1 MKINK
6 PIINKNSKIKKMK
19 KIFKFAKRFVFSN
32 CTSWSKRNQRYLFRT
47 NVFLGTKSKQIKEEI
62 VEKAEKKK
70 NVKEENEKDEEKDK
84 ESSEE
89 SSEERKKDEKETIE
103 RKVTISK
110 EDSLSEFD
118 EEPVVENR
126 NKWDNASKL
135 KDIVHEEYKKNG
147 KEESSILRAIKRLN
161 EEDLFTLKDWKE
173 LTEEQKDKDGYPRG
187 LKSVLDKVAG
197 K

>member
-1 MKINK
+1 
-6 PIINKNSKIKKMK
+6 MK
-19 KIFKFAKRFVFSN
+19 KVFKFAQRFVFSN
-32 CTSWSKRNQRYLFRT
+32 CTSWSKRNQGYLFRT
-47 NVFLGTKSKQIKEEI
+47 NIFLGTKSKQIKEEI
-62 VEKAEKKK
+62 VEKAE
-70 NVKEENEKDEEKDK
+70 

-118 EEPVVENR
+118 EEPVVENI

-135 KDIVHEEYKKNG
+135 EDIVLEEYKKKG
-147 KEESSILRAIKRLN
+147 IEKYF
-161 EEDLFTLKDWKE
+161 EEDQNLLIKQRLFTLKDWKE
-173 LTEEQKDKDGYPRG
+173 LTEEQKEKDSYPRG
-187 LKSVLDKVAG
+187 LKSVLDKAAG

>member
-1 MKINK
+1 
-6 PIINKNSKIKKMK
+6 MK

-89 SSEERKKDEKETIE
+89 RKKDEKETIE

-110 EDSLSEFD
+110 EDSLSESSSD
-118 EEPVVENR
+118 EGILVVENI
-126 NKWDNASKL
+126 NKWNDKS
-135 KDIVHEEYKKNG
+135 
-147 KEESSILRAIKRLN
+147 
-161 EEDLFTLKDWKE
+161 TLKEIIKDTIEFDENEKDQLIEILQKNFMKTLGQWKP
-173 LTEEQKDKDGYPRG
+173 LTAEQKQKYPDG
-187 LKSVLDKVAG
+187 LKNILDNVSG
-197 K
+197 KK